1 MPYKRMDMIVQA
13 FVRMPDKKPTPVET
27 QACGTPIIVYGKGGS
42 LETVVD
48 STDPAKATGL
58 WFHEQTVDS
67 LMAAVQRFESLPAP
81 ISAQLCRQHVERF
94 SIQRFRD
101 EFADYVNQ
109 RWNQF
114 QSTLT

>member
-27 QACGTPIIVYGKGGS
+27 QACGTPVMVCGKGGS

-58 WFHEQTVDS
+58 SFHEETVDS
-67 LMAAVQRFESLPAP
+67 LMAAVQRFEFLPAP
-81 ISAQLCRQHVERF
+81 ISAQ
-94 SIQRFRD
+94 
-101 EFADYVNQ
+101 
-109 RWNQF
+109 
-114 QSTLT
+114 

>member
-1 MPYKRMDMIVQA
+1 MDLTVQA
-13 FVRMPDKKPTPVET
+13 FSRMPDRKLTPVEA

-94 SIQRFRD
+94 SVQRFRD